1 MRLSSSISTVNE
13 ITEAHSPGA
22 NSGYEDLFIVLLYPL
37 SILRGM
43 RKDKDE
49 NLQDDHSQRTHE
61 SEDEEMLK
69 HEALFLEKRMQ
80 ICLPVWTSLVRNFYR
95 IAQHKRG
102 RANAVLNA
110 LATRLQKCYD
120 FSVPYV
126 W

>member
-1 MRLSSSISTVNE
+1 MRLSTSISTVNE

-22 NSGYEDLFIVLLYPL
+22 NSGYEDLFILLLYPL
-37 SILRGM
+37 SILRGQQ
-43 RKDKDE
+43 KDKID
-49 NLQDDHSQRTHE
+49 NIQDDLSQRVHE
-61 SEDEEMLK
+61 NGDKESLR
-69 HEALFLEKRMQ
+69 HEALFLEKRTQ